1 MAICWVGWG
10 GEVASVKLKCVA
22 IGGGCGVECRGEMCN
37 NVGKGSWGV
46 LLRCSVKMGYV
57 CRLGNV

>member
-1 MAICWVGWG
+1 MC
-10 GEVASVKLKCVA
+10 SNR
-22 IGGGCGVECRGEMCN
+22 GGGCGVECRGEMCN

-46 LLRCSVKMGYV
+46 GLLRCSVKMGYV